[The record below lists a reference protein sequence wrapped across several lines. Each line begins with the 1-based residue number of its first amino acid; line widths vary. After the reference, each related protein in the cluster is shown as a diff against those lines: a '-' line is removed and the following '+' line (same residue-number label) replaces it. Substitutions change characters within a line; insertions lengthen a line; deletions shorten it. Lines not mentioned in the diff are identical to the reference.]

1 MAHFSA
7 YKIMDTSEK
16 LTELFNTFRFSYFNF
31 DKWVGR
37 IPQNFSAYKVNDPDS
52 SKIKGF
58 KARYS
63 RNG

>member
-16 LTELFNTFRFSYFNF
+16 ITELMAIFRFGYSNE
-31 DKWVGR
+31 KWFES
-37 IPQNFSAYKVNDPDS
+37 IPQNFSGYKVNDPDS
-52 SKIKGF
+52 SNIRGF

>member
-16 LTELFNTFRFSYFNF
+16 LTELFNTFRFGYSNE
-31 DKWVGR
+31 KWLESQ
-37 IPQNFSAYKVNDPDS
+37 PQNFSGYKVNDPDS
-52 SKIKGF
+52 SNIRGF

-63 RNG
+63 KNGQ